1 MKAAIIENDVVVNV
15 VMVDSLDFPVSE
27 GQELISAEKVDG
39 QPVAE
44 KGWVRQPDGTFA
56 PEAE

>member
-1 MKAAIIENDVVVNV
+1 MRAAIIENDTVVNV
-15 VMVDSLDFPVSE
+15 ILVDSLDFPVGE
-27 GQELISAEKVDG
+27 NQEIISAEKVDG

-56 PEAE
+56 PEVE

>member
-1 MKAAIIENDVVVNV
+1 MKAAIIENNIVVNV
-15 VMVDSLDFPVSE
+15 VMVDSLDFPVAD
-27 GQELISAEKVDG
+27 GQELVIAEKVDG

-44 KGWVRQPDGTFA
+44 KGWIRQPDGTFA

>member
-1 MKAAIIENDVVVNV
+1 MRAAKIIDDVVVSV
-15 VMVDSLDFPVSE
+15 EIVDDLPD
-27 GQELISAEKVDG
+27 GYILAEKVDG

-44 KGWVRQPDGTFA
+44 KGWIRQPDGTFA

>member
-1 MKAAIIENDVVVNV
+1 MRAAKVVNDVVVTV
-15 VMVDSLDFPVSE
+15 EIVEDLPDGYIP
-27 GQELISAEKVDG
+27 ADKVDG

-44 KGWVRQPDGTFA
+44 KGWIRQPDGTFA